1 MFTLEVITPGDN
13 HTSVSLEAIDFDT
26 YRDLSQYV
34 RDAIEWGFHVG
45 NVMYKVGNVI
55 LDGRNVY
62 IVAGKE
68 TY

>member
-1 MFTLEVITPGDN
+1 MVSLEVINAETDKP
-13 HTSVSLEAIDFDT
+13 LEAIDFDT

-34 RDAIEWGFHVG
+34 RDAIEWGIQVE
-45 NVMYKVGNVI
+45 NIRYKVGNVL
-55 LDGRNVY
+55 LDGLNVY

>member
-1 MFTLEVITPGDN
+1 MFTLEVINSETDK
-13 HTSVSLEAIDFDT
+13 SLEAIDFDT

-34 RDAIEWGFHVG
+34 RDTIEWGIKVE
-45 NVMYKVGNVI
+45 NIWYKVGNVM